1 MLADEIIA
9 LLMTTFS
16 NKLSLIQLT
25 VQYNNCFRQDE
36 PKVAKEQ
43 LLEAIKKLP
52 NFKVKPLGNY
62 LYTCVEGCCL
72 AVQVIGSGTT
82 IYVQQAQTTPER
94 GGSKAKR
101 KTKTSESKE
110 QPQPEP
116 LGTTPELAGGATA
129 VEKKTPLSADSSPVS
144 PRKGVSSEVPTTAL
158 TTVTQPAVVTQ
169 APPSLTTHQTTPALP
184 PVTAQQPNST
194 EHPPVSTTSVSPP
207 VAQLEDSEKESKR
220 LFSETRR
227 LLQLH
232 CEHAMTLAELVERFK
247 ENAEPSQ
254 PSMEKLYQV
263 LTKHNVKDDGQGSWK
278 PAKVLQVR

>member
-1 MLADEIIA
+1 
-9 LLMTTFS
+9 MT
-16 NKLSLIQLT
+16 
-25 VQYNNCFRQDE
+25 
-36 PKVAKEQ
+36 
-43 LLEAIKKLP
+43 
-52 NFKVKPLGNY
+52 
-62 LYTCVEGCCL
+62 
-72 AVQVIGSGTT
+72 VQVIGSGTT

-116 LGTTPELAGGATA
+116 LGTTPELAGGATV

-144 PRKGVSSEVPTTAL
+144 PRKGVSSEVPTTAQ
-158 TTVTQPAVVTQ
+158 TTLTQPAVVTQ
-169 APPSLTTHQTTPALP
+169 APPSLTTHKTTLVPPSVTAAHQTTPALPAAHQTTPALPPVTAHQTTPALP

-194 EHPPVSTTSVSPP
+194 EHPSVSTTSVIPP
-207 VAQLEDSEKESKR
+207 VAQLEESEKESKR

-247 ENAEPSQ
+247 ENVEPSQ

-263 LTKHNVKDDGQGSWK
+263 LTKHNVKDDGHGSWK